1 MRNKMR
7 TITLFLIVL
16 ISNFLFAQST
26 LRGVIKERS
35 TNGIITSLVG
45 ANIIWQGTTIGTTS
59 DSDGKFEIQYSNESN
74 TLVIS
79 YIGYKTEILT
89 IDDQKFIEIFLTPE
103 AAELNKVEVIENA
116 PSTQIDYLGVEN
128 RTILTSKEL
137 QKAACC
143 TLAESFET
151 NPSVDVS
158 FTDAITGVRQ
168 IEMLGLSGIYT
179 QTTMEALPY
188 IRGLMSN
195 VGLSFVP
202 GTWIR
207 AINVSKGVG
216 SVANGFESITGQID
230 LSMQKP
236 FGAEGENPG
245 LLNFYGDNDQRFEG
259 NLNYRYS
266 LNDNLSSMTFLHAS
280 SRKHRS
286 DINSDSFIDMP
297 TFNTFNLMQR
307 WQYLSFEGWESQLGF
322 QFLSDEKDGGTINS
336 DYSINPVYKYGS
348 TNKLLNVYG
357 KTGYVYQ
364 DDNIR
369 SYGLQWSY
377 TFYRNSSRFGIKSY
391 EGKEKNLYL
400 NFIYQFRFF
409 SESNII
415 RTGASFVYDDLNETF
430 ENNEYDRVERIPG
443 FFAEYTYKPIDELT
457 AVIGLRGDRHNKFG
471 FLLTPRLHIRYSP
484 DPDWVLR
491 AAVGRGYRSSNIFT
505 EYASSFASSRKV
517 NILRSNNFGIGLE
530 QESAWNYGFNLT
542 HYFLFDYR
550 DATISFDF
558 YRTDFDKTTIADLD
572 SNPQTINFRSID
584 NGAYSNTFQAELN
597 IEPILFFNVRLA
609 YKFIDSKQ
617 FINGTWLE
625 KPFTAKHRAL
635 LNLAYKTTKDE
646 LDDPQMLYDLTLQWH
661 GMKRIPSTASN
672 PIGLRTRESSPSF
685 VLVNAQI
692 TRSFNDLFDLYIGI
706 ENLFDFRQNDPI
718 IDPANPNGQYFDA
731 SLIWGPLIG
740 RMMYAGLRYK
750 I

>member
-1 MRNKMR
+1 MRF
-7 TITLFLIVL
+7 ITLIFIVL
-16 ISNFLFAQST
+16 LPNFLSAQST
-26 LRGVIKERS
+26 LRGVIKEQS
-35 TNGIITSLVG
+35 TNGNVIALVG

-59 DSDGKFEIQYSNESN
+59 DSDGRFEIPYSSESK

-79 YIGYKTEILT
+79 YIGYKTEILR

-116 PSTQIDYLGVEN
+116 ASTQIDYLGVEN
-128 RTILTSKEL
+128 RTLLTSKEL

-158 FTDAITGVRQ
+158 FADAISGVRQ

-202 GTWIR
+202 GTWIKG
-207 AINVSKGVG
+207 INVSKGVG

-230 LSMQKP
+230 LSMHKP
-236 FGAEGENPG
+236 FGDEGENPG
-245 LLNFYGDNDQRFEG
+245 LLNIYGDNDQRFEG
-259 NLNYRYS
+259 NFNYRYS
-266 LNDNLSSMTFLHAS
+266 LNENLSSMTLLHAS
-280 SRKHRS
+280 SRKLRK

-307 WQYLSFEGWESQLGF
+307 WQYLSFEGWESQFGF
-322 QFLSDEKDGGTINS
+322 QILSDEKDGGTVNS
-336 DYSINPVYKYGS
+336 DYSLIPVYKYGS
-348 TNKLLNVYG
+348 NNKFFNIYG

-377 TFYRNSSRFGIKSY
+377 NFYKNSSRFGIKNY
-391 EGKEKNLYL
+391 GGKEKNLYL
-400 NFIYQFRFF
+400 NFIYQFRFL

-415 RTGASFVYDDLNETF
+415 RIGASFVYDELNETF
-430 ENNEYDRVERIPG
+430 ENNKYDRVERIPG
-443 FFAEYTYKPIDELT
+443 VFAEYTYKPIDELT
-457 AVIGLRGDRHNKFG
+457 AVIGLRGDNHNKFG

-517 NILRSNNFGIGLE
+517 NILHSNNFGIGLE

-572 SNPQTINFRSID
+572 SSPQSINFSSVG

-597 IEPILFFNVRLA
+597 IEPILFFNARLA
-609 YKFIDSKQ
+609 YKYIDSKQ
-617 FINGTWLE
+617 LINGSWLE

-635 LNLAYKTTKDE
+635 LNFAYKTTKDE
-646 LDDPQMLYDLTLQWH
+646 LGEPQMFYDVTFQWY
-661 GMKRIPSTASN
+661 GMKRIPATASN
-672 PIGLRTRESSPSF
+672 PAGLRAREYSPSF
-685 VLVNAQI
+685 VLVNTQI

-706 ENLFDFRQNDPI
+706 ENLFD
-718 IDPANPNGQYFDA
+718 
-731 SLIWGPLIG
+731 
-740 RMMYAGLRYK
+740 
-750 I
+750 